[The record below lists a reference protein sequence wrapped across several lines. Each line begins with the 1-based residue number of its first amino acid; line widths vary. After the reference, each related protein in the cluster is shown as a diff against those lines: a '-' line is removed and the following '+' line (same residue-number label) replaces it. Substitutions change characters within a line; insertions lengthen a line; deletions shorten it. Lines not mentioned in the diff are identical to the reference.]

1 MGIRGDDSA
10 AGLCGLHFWYW
21 SRLKRYKNERR
32 PLRLDYPEAEVI
44 KVMRGRLKEGIEF
57 LMLAEAGEWTGGE
70 ASDAFPEDS
79 LDKPIINHPGK
90 LIFKVP
96 IFHEISELQS
106 ID

>member
-1 MGIRGDDSA
+1 
-10 AGLCGLHFWYW
+10 
-21 SRLKRYKNERR
+21 
-32 PLRLDYPEAEVI
+32 
-44 KVMRGRLKEGIEF
+44 
-57 LMLAEAGEWTGGE
+57 MLAEAGEWTGGE
-70 ASDAFPEDS
+70 ALDAFPEDS